1 MLKITKNIILIYLPE
16 KKKKHYKNQSIT
28 LTNMP

>member
-16 KKKKHYKNQSIT
+16 KKKHYKNQSIT